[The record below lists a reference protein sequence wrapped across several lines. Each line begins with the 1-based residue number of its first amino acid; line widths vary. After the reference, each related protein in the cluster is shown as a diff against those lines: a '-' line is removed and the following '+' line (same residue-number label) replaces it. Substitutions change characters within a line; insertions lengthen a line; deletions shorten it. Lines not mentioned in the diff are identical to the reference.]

1 MGDWVGVKGEN
12 LIFWVVR
19 GVKGQKIA
27 QNDKKNLSVTLDI
40 SETLHYMIVICGA
53 EVKNVNISRQ
63 CFNFFKI
70 FDFLGS

>member
-1 MGDWVGVKGEN
+1 MGVKGEN

-53 EVKNVNISRQ
+53 KVKNDNISRQ
-63 CFNFFKI
+63 CSNFFKI